1 MKLKK
6 KMPHDFRNMRGW
18 GSKTVWNFFENSSV
32 LASSLVPKRKQL
44 YFSQN
49 EMIFIGLYAVASF
62 LLILFIS

>member
-18 GSKTVWNFFENSSV
+18 GSKAVWNFFENSSV
-32 LASSLVPKRKQL
+32 LVSSLVPKRKQL
-44 YFSQN
+44 HFSQN